1 MKYSM
6 VFKFLAILLC
16 ACCLLVSVAAGIGI
30 FALVESDLYNRTVD
44 QLRKDNQEYRIRFI
58 AEDIAWNYVIENL
71 SNLPQEAMEHYVRIH
86 NNVDWAG
93 GKEIYYQLQDLE
105 GNVLEKHVDSAATQ
119 GIKTYLV
126 DVYSIAYPTV
136 LDYQCI
142 DPDTGSLID
151 PSVPLSTTE
160 PTISE
165 YEGTV
170 STQLPTEDDW
180 IADTVTPGNNE
191 YDWFEN
197 WGYED
202 KDGFHQYRLGMRY
215 APRYTVTLYL
225 TDSVYEFEDHW
236 SWELAEF
243 GYLHRYNIIWVLGA
257 SLLLFAA
264 FFTYLCCAAGRKPK
278 SEEVC
283 PGGLNRLPL
292 DLYAALASGAVFG
305 IVVLGWEILENY
317 FDWYDP
323 QWMLIPAAAAMAFV
337 ACLIVVAFL
346 FGCAAQF
353 KMKGFYWAKHSLVGI
368 VLVAAVK
375 VIAWC
380 LRKLGSGGKWLL
392 AKVPPVCKKTFAV
405 LKNIVVALW
414 ELIVKIWKTLW
425 SLTGR
430 FLRFIW
436 HTLQR
441 FAQLLPLTWQWL
453 LVGLAMIFVL
463 LISFGTRNTG
473 MQFLGIA
480 VCICAVMYG
489 AHCFGVLLEATK
501 RMSKGD
507 LDTKVEDKL
516 LLGGFQEYATG
527 LNALAGVAV
536 EAAKNQMKSERM
548 KAELVTNVSHDIK
561 TPLTNI
567 INYVDLLKKA
577 QTQEEAKEYLE
588 VLDRQSL
595 RLKKLIE
602 DLMEM
607 SKASTGNMSVDLI
620 RVNAVEAVNQAL
632 GEFSEKLEA
641 AQLTPVFNPPAEPI
655 LMTADGRLT
664 WRVLSNLLGNA
675 VKYALPGT
683 RLYIDLVA
691 VDGQVLISL
700 KNISKEQLN
709 VSSEELM
716 ERFVRGD
723 ASRNTEG
730 SGLGLNIAKSL
741 MELQKGQLQLLV
753 DGDLFKATLIFPE
766 N

>member
-58 AEDIAWNYVIENL
+58 AEDIAWDYVIENL

-86 NNVDWAG
+86 NNVDWVG

-105 GNVLEKHVDSAATQ
+105 GNILEKHVDSAATQ

-170 STQLPTEDDW
+170 STQLSTEDDW

-215 APRYTVTLYL
+215 APKYTVTLYL

-353 KMKGFYWAKHSLVGI
+353 KMKGFYWAKHSLIGI

-380 LRKLGSGGKWLL
+380 LRKLGGGGKWLL
-392 AKVPPVCKKTFAV
+392 AKLPPVCKKTFAV